1 MNYLTLWQSLY
12 QENAVSTAQAPTAP
26 EMSITMPWLG
36 RVLMA
41 ILGWV
46 SGLFLIGALALP
58 FSFFTRLP
66 SAFLLIGT
74 GLLFA
79 AYRLFVAAKQSEFLA
94 QFALA
99 ISVAGQCAIV
109 FSLFQLLGEKSV
121 LLLAS
126 IAFVVQTVLIVL
138 MPNATHRSL
147 STLFA
152 IVALSVLL
160 HKAEFL
166 SLLPALIAAGAA
178 GLWLTESRWVSIGRD
193 ALIRPV
199 ANALWLA
206 LLVVCSFSF
215 LRIARELQIH
225 LPTSAIALAL
235 VWIVYLAC
243 FTHGME
249 SSMRMMT
256 LLAGAIFAFAS
267 LRAPGLIACALALT
281 MAFARGSHVAT
292 ALALIGFVSYLFGYY
307 YQTQNTLLDKAIT
320 LAVIAVACWVTA
332 ALLYVLRGKIKS

>member
-1 MNYLTLWQSLY
+1 MNYLTLWQLLY
-12 QENAVSTAQAPTAP
+12 QEKAVLSDQAPIAP
-26 EMSITMPWLG
+26 TLPIAMPWLG

-58 FSFFTRLP
+58 FSFLTRQP

-79 AYRLFVAAKQSEFLA
+79 AYRLFVAAKHSEFLA

-109 FSLFQLLGEKSV
+109 FSVVQLLGEKSI

-126 IAFVVQTVLIVL
+126 IALIVQTVLIVL

-152 IVALSVLL
+152 IAALSALL
-160 HKAEFL
+160 HKAKFL

-178 GLWLTESRWVSIGRD
+178 GLWLTESRWVSSGRD

-206 LLVVCSFSF
+206 LLLVCSVSF
-215 LRIARELQIH
+215 MNLARELHID

-235 VWIVYLAC
+235 VWLVYLAC

-249 SSMRMMT
+249 SSLRMMT
-256 LLAGAIFAFAS
+256 LLAGAIFAYAS

-281 MAFARGSHVAT
+281 IAFARGSHAAT
-292 ALALIGFVSYLFGYY
+292 ALALLGFVSYLFGYY

-320 LAVIAVACWVTA
+320 LAVIAVACWIA
-332 ALLYVLRGKIKS
+332 AAVLYVLRGKVKS